1 MDVVAAFMP
10 LSFMVNGSVI
20 NLETQRLPEKN
31 MSTVIVKDRMSI
43 FDIQQTLSLKK
54 KEKKKIVNMNSYSQK
69 KI

>member
-1 MDVVAAFMP
+1 
-10 LSFMVNGSVI
+10 
-20 NLETQRLPEKN
+20 

>member
-1 MDVVAAFMP
+1 
-10 LSFMVNGSVI
+10 MVNGSVI

>member
-1 MDVVAAFMP
+1 MDAVAAFMP

>member
-1 MDVVAAFMP
+1 
-10 LSFMVNGSVI
+10 MVNGSVI
-20 NLETQRLPEKN
+20 NLETQHLPEKN

>member
-1 MDVVAAFMP
+1 MDAVAAFMP

-54 KEKKKIVNMNSYSQK
+54 KKKKIVNMNSYSQK

>member
-1 MDVVAAFMP
+1 MDAVAAFMP

-54 KEKKKIVNMNSYSQK
+54 KEKKKDCQYE
-69 KI
+69 

>member
-1 MDVVAAFMP
+1 
-10 LSFMVNGSVI
+10 MVNGSVI

-54 KEKKKIVNMNSYSQK
+54 KKKKIVNMNSYSQK

>member
-1 MDVVAAFMP
+1 MDAVAAFMP

-43 FDIQQTLSLKK
+43 FDIQQTLSQKK
-54 KEKKKIVNMNSYSQK
+54 KRKKKLVNMNSYSQK